1 MSPKMS
7 LSTGSCKVVKV
18 FSLDNNSPR
27 GNTFL
32 YIFGY
37 FTEIG
42 YFLKK
47 ISFFNPCSQEMTIF
61 LS

>member
-7 LSTGSCKVVKV
+7 LSTGSCKVVEFFCLIRIVHEKI
-18 FSLDNNSPR
+18 P
-27 GNTFL
+27 FL

-37 FTEIG
+37 FTENG
-42 YFLKK
+42 YLFKK
-47 ISFFNPCSQEMTIF
+47 YKVFNPCSQEMTIF